1 RSFAHSPRTASR
13 TLARLSLSA
22 TMNPGTVLLRSCTF
36 CFTLASKRSLGDE
49 LREGGAMSADAPKT
63 KLTEPSIP
71 HASPYGLAMPTGYRV
86 SIVPGAVEVS
96 ARLVTPEEI
105 RNLIKVLQAG
115 LSALESTTDGDMDA
129 PMTFKPAAKVGTGP
143 R

>member
-1 RSFAHSPRTASR
+1 
-13 TLARLSLSA
+13 
-22 TMNPGTVLLRSCTF
+22 
-36 CFTLASKRSLGDE
+36 
-49 LREGGAMSADAPKT
+49 LREGGAMSADAAKT
-63 KLTEPSIP
+63 KLTEP
-71 HASPYGLAMPTGYRV
+71 SPYGLAMPTGYRV

-115 LSALESTTDGDMDA
+115 LSALENTTDGDMDA
-129 PMTFKPAAKVGTGP
+129 SITLTRPAAKVGAASA

>member
-1 RSFAHSPRTASR
+1 MA
-13 TLARLSLSA
+13 LVSLSA
-22 TMNPGTVLLRSCTF
+22 TMNPGVVLLRSCILFYSRST
-36 CFTLASKRSLGDE
+36 RSLVDE

-63 KLTEPSIP
+63 KLTEPSIT

-129 PMTFKPAAKVGTGP
+129 PMTFKPAAKVGTVP

>member
-1 RSFAHSPRTASR
+1 
-13 TLARLSLSA
+13 
-22 TMNPGTVLLRSCTF
+22 
-36 CFTLASKRSLGDE
+36 
-49 LREGGAMSADAPKT
+49 MSADAPKT
-63 KLTEPSIP
+63 KLTEPSIT

-129 PMTFKPAAKVGTGP
+129 PMTFKPAAKVGVTSA